1 MSSKR
6 ILKDARN
13 QRIFLFFLCSKTN
26 SLSFVLISS
35 GEQILLVIT
44 VMILYNVSTKEEH
57 TKIFAYNL
65 LETVSERSSK

>member
-26 SLSFVLISS
+26 PLSFVLISS
-35 GEQILLVIT
+35 GEQILHVIT
-44 VMILYNVSTKEEH
+44 VMILYNVNTKEEH
-57 TKIFAYNL
+57 TKNFCLQFA
-65 LETVSERSSK
+65 

>member
-35 GEQILLVIT
+35 GEQILHVIT

-57 TKIFAYNL
+57 TKIFVYNL
-65 LETVSERSSK
+65 HETVSEHSSK